1 MEQAMAAPADAAA
14 AAYQRRRG
22 AQWVKALGDDG
33 D

>member
-1 MEQAMAAPADAAA
+1 MAAPADAAAAA